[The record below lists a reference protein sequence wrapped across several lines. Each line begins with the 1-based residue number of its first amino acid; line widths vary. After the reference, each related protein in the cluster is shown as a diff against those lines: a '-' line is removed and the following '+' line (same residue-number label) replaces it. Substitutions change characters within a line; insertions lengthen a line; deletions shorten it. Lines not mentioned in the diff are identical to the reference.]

1 MMSPVIGI
9 SVGAPPC
16 GPHQDVRCRRGD
28 FVKITLVPTTQEIQ
42 ITGET
47 IRLGQ
52 LLKLSGIAESG
63 GDSKA
68 LLAVAGVR
76 VNGVAET
83 RRGRQLHDGDLVEAR
98 GERARVVAG

>member
-1 MMSPVIGI
+1 VTQ
-9 SVGAPPC
+9 V
-16 GPHQDVRCRRGD
+16 
-28 FVKITLVPTTQEIQ
+28 QEIQ
-42 ITGET
+42 ISGDT

-68 LLAVAGVR
+68 LLFAEVVR
-76 VNGVAET
+76 VNGVPET

-98 GERARVVAG
+98 GEAARVAAR

>member
-1 MMSPVIGI
+1 MTQV
-9 SVGAPPC
+9 
-16 GPHQDVRCRRGD
+16 
-28 FVKITLVPTTQEIQ
+28 QEIQ
-42 ITGET
+42 ISGDT

-68 LLAVAGVR
+68 LLFAEVVR
-76 VNGVAET
+76 VNGVPET

-98 GERARVVAG
+98 GEAARVAAR

>member
-1 MMSPVIGI
+1 VVTIQEVRI
-9 SVGAPPC
+9 S
-16 GPHQDVRCRRGD
+16 
-28 FVKITLVPTTQEIQ
+28 
-42 ITGET
+42 GET

-68 LLAVAGVR
+68 LLFAEVVR
-76 VNGVAET
+76 VNGVPET

-98 GERARVVAG
+98 GEAARVAAR

>member
-1 MMSPVIGI
+1 MTQI
-9 SVGAPPC
+9 
-16 GPHQDVRCRRGD
+16 
-28 FVKITLVPTTQEIQ
+28 QEIQ
-42 ITGET
+42 ISGDT

-68 LLAVAGVR
+68 LLFAEVVR
-76 VNGVAET
+76 VNGVPET

-98 GERARVVAG
+98 GEAARVAAR